1 MLLAAKL
8 DQPVQPSFARM
19 IVHLSEE
26 DKKFVSKAVLTDL
39 EQDIITRFGFEFNFS
54 GPMEF
59 INRYL
64 RVLGYDKNDQVKIIC
79 EQLCRFQLNY
89 STFLKYKPSQ
99 LAAAI
104 AIISINILKKTE
116 IDSLKKN
123 NANGSGDRSGS
134 SSLKQRMKFF

>member
-1 MLLAAKL
+1 
-8 DQPVQPSFARM
+8 M
-19 IVHLSEE
+19 IIHLSEE
-26 DKKFVSKAVLTDL
+26 DKVFATKEVLTDL

-64 RVLGYDKNDQVKIIC
+64 RVLGYDKNDQIKIIC

-104 AIISINILKKTE
+104 GIISINILKKTE

-123 NANGSGDRSGS
+123 SDCLDS
-134 SSLKQRMKFF
+134 SSMKKRMKFF

>member
-26 DKKFVSKAVLTDL
+26 DKKFVNKAVLTDL

-79 EQLCRFQLNY
+79 EQLCRF
-89 STFLKYKPSQ
+89 
-99 LAAAI
+99 
-104 AIISINILKKTE
+104 
-116 IDSLKKN
+116 
-123 NANGSGDRSGS
+123 
-134 SSLKQRMKFF
+134 

>member
-26 DKKFVSKAVLTDL
+26 DKKVGSKAVLTDL

-79 EQLCRFQLNY
+79 EQLCRF
-89 STFLKYKPSQ
+89 
-99 LAAAI
+99 
-104 AIISINILKKTE
+104 
-116 IDSLKKN
+116 
-123 NANGSGDRSGS
+123 
-134 SSLKQRMKFF
+134 